1 MGKKITI
8 KDIKNLRKE
17 ERFLKKLN
25 QETISYIR
33 KKNYK
38 VKEKK
43 SEKIV
48 NLIPFILNKRFIP
61 ATIAASLLIFFI
73 YKIEL
78 VNNYEIDKIMENAS
92 IGKEFSIGTYDYKLE
107 KKFKDADGNLCYIA
121 TAKYNMD
128 VVAYGTTKN
137 ELKKEKNR
145 SRKVN
150 ICYKSSNRWIIDN

>member
-1 MGKKITI
+1 
-8 KDIKNLRKE
+8 
-17 ERFLKKLN
+17 
-25 QETISYIR
+25 
-33 KKNYK
+33 
-38 VKEKK
+38 
-43 SEKIV
+43 
-48 NLIPFILNKRFIP
+48 
-61 ATIAASLLIFFI
+61 
-73 YKIEL
+73 
-78 VNNYEIDKIMENAS
+78 
-92 IGKEFSIGTYDYKLE
+92 SIGTYDYKLE